1 MDEARVWA
9 HGNTPLILT
18 QRTGASSLS
27 SEPPQSS
34 PWGVAA
40 VLSLLK
46 AHHGEWLRS
55 DSAQRMADV
64 LPEFP
69 QGSQLT
75 SVGAAIADDCDILV
89 YLYDRKYFISHCLS
103 LLFFSW
109 LHHLTCGILVPQ
121 LGIEPLAVATWS
133 PNQWLL
139 LFSHSV
145 VSDSLQPQASLSF
158 TTPAGVCSNSC
169 PLNQ

>member
-55 DSAQRMADV
+55 DSAQRMADI

-75 SVGAAIADDCDILV
+75 SVGAAIADDCDILC
-89 YLYDRKYFISHCLS
+89 LTDMAGNIPFITWKEDKGRKGEKHPH
-103 LLFFSW
+103 FSPRR
-109 LHHLTCGILVPQ
+109 H
-121 LGIEPLAVATWS
+121 
-133 PNQWLL
+133 
-139 LFSHSV
+139 
-145 VSDSLQPQASLSF
+145 
-158 TTPAGVCSNSC
+158 
-169 PLNQ
+169 

>member
-9 HGNTPLILT
+9 HGNTPLIL
-18 QRTGASSLS
+18 
-27 SEPPQSS
+27 SERGPAVS
-34 PWGVAA
+34 

-55 DSAQRMADV
+55 DSAQWMADV

-75 SVGAAIADDCDILV
+75 SRGAAIADDCDILV

-103 LLFFSW
+103 LFFSW
-109 LHHLTCGILVPQ
+109 LHHLTCRILVPQ

-139 LFSHSV
+139 LFSHSI

>member
-55 DSAQRMADV
+55 DSAQRMADI

-75 SVGAAIADDCDILV
+75 SVVAATAGDCDIFIDMTGNTLFLTV
-89 YLYDRKYFISHCLS
+89 YLSSSF
-103 LLFFSW
+103 
-109 LHHLTCGILVPQ
+109 
-121 LGIEPLAVATWS
+121 LGC
-133 PNQWLL
+133 
-139 LFSHSV
+139 
-145 VSDSLQPQASLSF
+145 
-158 TTPAGVCSNSC
+158 TT
-169 PLNQ
+169 